1 MRNMPNNIFRKKD
14 KAVNDL
20 AHKTTF
26 PLSKCTLSD
35 AAHLWMQSQ
44 KTYWKPGTYSVYS
57 HLLMKYILPY
67 WGKIKINKITETS
80 MDNFAFYLS
89 TQPQEHH
96 LSRTYISQICATV
109 RRILSYMNKKY
120 HYGIAIPDNPVAKG
134 HSRQIVLPDAGS
146 LALLEKYLSDHC
158 EEDTCL
164 GILIAFH
171 TGIRIGELSALTWN
185 DINIEEELI
194 YIRKN
199 LLRVKDKEAL
209 HSPGK
214 KMTQIIEQSPKT
226 SDSSRI
232 IPIPS
237 KLIPYLRKYKK
248 PNELY
253 IVSGVRY
260 PWAEPRTIQYRF
272 KNILQKC
279 GIDYFNFHMLRHAFA
294 TRCVAM
300 GLDIKSLSEIL
311 GHSNIQITLSLYVHS
326 NTQQKKQLMKQYDSF
341 FQNTSSVSSNFS

>member
-1 MRNMPNNIFRKKD
+1 MRNMPNNIFRTKD
-14 KAVNDL
+14 HLMKEPNRKSTPA
-20 AHKTTF
+20 
-26 PLSKCTLSD
+26 PGKCTLAD
-35 AAHLWMQSQ
+35 AAYLWMQSQ
-44 KTYWKPGTYSVYS
+44 KPYWKPGTCSVYS
-57 HLLMKYILPY
+57 HLLTKYILPY
-67 WGKIKINKITETS
+67 WGGTRISKITEKS
-80 MDNFAFYLS
+80 MDDFASYLAS
-89 TQPQEHH
+89 RPDGHC

-109 RRILSYMNKKY
+109 RRIMTYMNKKY
-120 HYGIAIPDNPVAKG
+120 HYGVTVPGNPVTKG
-134 HSRQIVLPDAGS
+134 HPRQVILPDTRS
-146 LALLEKYLSDHC
+146 LIILEKYLSDHC
-158 EEDTCL
+158 EQDTCL

-171 TGIRIGELSALTWN
+171 TGIRIGELSALTWK

-199 LLRVKDKEAL
+199 LLRVKDKDAYL
-209 HSPGK
+209 SPEK
-214 KMTQIIEQSPKT
+214 SVTQIIEQSPKT

-237 KLIPYLRKYKK
+237 KLIPFLQKYKK
-248 PNELY
+248 ENELY
-253 IVSGVRY
+253 VVSGVKN

-279 GIDYFNFHMLRHAFA
+279 GVNYFNFHMLRHAFA

-326 NTQQKKQLMKQYDSF
+326 TTQQKKQLMQQYSSF
-341 FQNTSSVSSNFS
+341 FQNVSHDASFFS